1 MALRL
6 NAGPEMT
13 GGHVAVIDIGKTN
26 AKLALVR
33 LSDLSEV
40 ALVRRPNTVLPGPP
54 YPHFDVEGHWAFLLD
69 GLARFHA
76 EHGIAAVTVTTH
88 GAAGALIGRDG
99 SLAAPILDYEYAGP
113 DAVADIYDAIR
124 PPFSQ
129 TGSPRLPLG
138 LNLGAQIHWQ
148 FQTDPSLRDRV
159 HRIVTY
165 PQFWAHRL
173 SGVFATDITCLG
185 AHTDLW
191 NPFAGRFSS
200 LIDALD
206 IADRIA
212 PPRRPGD
219 ILGPIAAAVAA
230 RTGLPAGTP
239 VHCGIHDSN
248 ASLLPHLLGREPP
261 FSVVS
266 TGTWVIAMAVGGRPV
281 ALDPARDTLV
291 NVNALG
297 EAVPSARFMGG
308 REHDLALGGTAIAA
322 DAEAMRDVLTQRIML
337 LPALVS
343 ESGPFAGSRARWCGG
358 EPAQGTAQRAAA
370 VGFYLALVTAQCLA
384 LIGHQGPVIVEG
396 PFARNQPYLW
406 MLGVASAAPV
416 LPMDSTT
423 GTGQGAALLVA
434 ADRAPKTRA
443 GGFASP
449 AAPMATLC
457 AAYARDW
464 NARTSH
470 G

>member
-1 MALRL
+1 
-6 NAGPEMT
+6 MT

-322 DAEAMRDVLTQRIML
+322 DEDAMRDVLTQRIML

-370 VGFYLALVTAQCLA
+370 GRF
-384 LIGHQGPVIVEG
+384 
-396 PFARNQPYLW
+396 
-406 MLGVASAAPV
+406 
-416 LPMDSTT
+416 LPCPGD
-423 GTGQGAALLVA
+423 GAVPR
-434 ADRAPKTRA
+434 ADRASGPGDRRRPVCAQPAISVDAGCRVGRARAADGQHDRNRPGGSVACGGRSRPKTRA

-449 AAPMATLC
+449 AAPMESLF